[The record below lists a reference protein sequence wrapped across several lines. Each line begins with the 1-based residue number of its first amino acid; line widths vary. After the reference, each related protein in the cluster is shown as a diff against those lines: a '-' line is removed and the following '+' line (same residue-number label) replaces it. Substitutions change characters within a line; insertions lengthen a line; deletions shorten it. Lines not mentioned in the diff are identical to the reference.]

1 MCPLAGEQVGGT
13 VEGVGGPH
21 TPSSQKN
28 SCSQGKQAAEPTRRE
43 HNGPAL
49 DPQPSWSWSWGPL
62 LLE

>member
-28 SCSQGKQAAEPTRRE
+28 SCSQGKQAAQPTRRE
-43 HNGPAL
+43 HSGPAL
-49 DPQPSWSWSWGPL
+49 DPQPSWSW
-62 LLE
+62 